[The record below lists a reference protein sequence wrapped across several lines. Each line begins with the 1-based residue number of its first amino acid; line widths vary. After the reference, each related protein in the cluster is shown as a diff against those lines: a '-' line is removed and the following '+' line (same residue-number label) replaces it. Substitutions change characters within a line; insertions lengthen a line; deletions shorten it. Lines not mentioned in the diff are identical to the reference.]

1 MMGQK
6 LVLLTLN
13 YREVLTTSLIIIFV
27 EYVSNYMSLLTLY
40 LTEHL
45 AGVDDLF
52 LLKQQSRYE
61 HHEALYEPVFH

>member
-1 MMGQK
+1 
-6 LVLLTLN
+6 
-13 YREVLTTSLIIIFV
+13 
-27 EYVSNYMSLLTLY
+27 MSLLTLY